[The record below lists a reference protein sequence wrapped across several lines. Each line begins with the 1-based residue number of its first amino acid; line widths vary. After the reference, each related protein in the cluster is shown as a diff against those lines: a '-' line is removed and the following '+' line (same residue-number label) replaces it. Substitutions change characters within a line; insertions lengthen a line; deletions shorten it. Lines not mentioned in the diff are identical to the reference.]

1 MQQADYLEA
10 LGIVQYRRR
19 VLQTRHQETRI
30 DSPVEGAV
38 DLSRPTVSEEITPTE
53 AHPPA
58 SVTQS
63 SSPTT
68 TADDQVNVRPDELV
82 SFDLLMW
89 KTDNLLVWEF
99 SQQESGLSAA
109 KHRLVNNIL
118 KALWPDNF
126 QGVQLLQQS
135 WPLAGANA
143 GKTDANKW
151 LGSMLSGH
159 LEKSPGRP
167 VWLMGDVG
175 IELLL
180 GSQDSPED
188 ILGNRMQH
196 PQLDL
201 EFFVGASPQAMF
213 ENPIAKA
220 QTWQMLRDIRN
231 S

>member
-19 VLQTRHQETRI
+19 ALQTI
-30 DSPVEGAV
+30 NSAINADSPAGDVEDMPRTA
-38 DLSRPTVSEEITPTE
+38 DPEKVSSVAGSPVP
-53 AHPPA
+53 AHK
-58 SVTQS
+58 S
-63 SSPTT
+63 SSPIANTDNKVET
-68 TADDQVNVRPDELV
+68 RADEIL
-82 SFDLLMW
+82 SFDLLIW
-89 KTDNLLVWEF
+89 KTDKLLVWEF
-99 SQQESGLSAA
+99 SQQESGLSDT

-118 KALWPDNF
+118 RALWPDNF
-126 QGVQLLQQS
+126 QGAHLLLQS
-135 WPLAGANA
+135 WPLAGSNA
-143 GKTDANKW
+143 GKIDSSKW

-159 LEKSPGRP
+159 QEKRAGKP

-180 GSQDSPED
+180 GEQDSLED
-188 ILGNRMQH
+188 IVGNRVKH
-196 PQLDL
+196 PELEI

-231 S
+231 G